1 MNAQRFGPLEPPDDY
16 RIFNRRQPDG
26 TFRPL
31 ADFFNPERKNMNNPL
46 PKKISLETDLCDEI
60 DALEAQSA
68 DLLAALKRF
77 VEIHDTATNAQAAI
91 KIIEEGWPP
100 RGYRLQEETKP

>member
-1 MNAQRFGPLEPPDDY
+1 MTIGFSTAVNQMAHSDHSP
-16 RIFNRRQPDG
+16 I
-26 TFRPL
+26 
-31 ADFFNPERKNMNNPL
+31 FNPERKNMNNPL